1 MRIQWSGD
9 VAQEMLG
16 KLQVANRGM
25 QECLRRAAAARLTEP
40 LQVTGRQQMAGA
52 DPDGQNRAMQAATER
67 FERCSGR
74 LQLLATQLEDF
85 QRALRRADD
94 LFAEAEAQ
102 AIHLAEQIEPPPSPP
117 ERQGA
122 APVRWGIEALGFIT
136 ERHSGAPPLPEWLEA
151 LLR

>member
-1 MRIQWSGD
+1 
-9 VAQEMLG
+9 
-16 KLQVANRGM
+16 
-25 QECLRRAAAARLTEP
+25 
-40 LQVTGRQQMAGA
+40 
-52 DPDGQNRAMQAATER
+52 MQAATER

>member
-16 KLQVANRGM
+16 KLQEANCGM
-25 QECLRRAAAARLTEP
+25 QECLRRAAAA
-40 LQVTGRQQMAGA
+40 RQQMAGA

-117 ERQGA
+117 AQQGA
-122 APVRWGIEALGFIT
+122 GPVRWGIEALGFIT